1 MLCALLLCLSGF
13 SFAEQVDAAAEGKY
27 KAAVLY
33 DPTPYNAGEISGE
46 GTKVKVPFDYEDFDH
61 ACEKRDAEENIT
73 ALEAAAEADPK
84 QWNYA
89 VPNGGEKSYMYAE
102 DYNPLLAR
110 GFALVLAAGIGTYGS
125 EGFELCGSPLERDSH
140 KCVVEWLAGD
150 RRAFVSPEDYRTVD
164 AAWC

>member
-1 MLCALLLCLSGF
+1 MLQPILTVSDFRDPAYSNEKSDILRFCLWVETDNDTDFDGLADLVKVF
-13 SFAEQVDAAAEGKY
+13 VQLPRAAA
-27 KAAVLY
+27 
-33 DPTPYNAGEISGE
+33 
-46 GTKVKVPFDYEDFDH
+46 
-61 ACEKRDAEENIT
+61 ENIT

-84 QWNYA
+84 QWNCA